1 MKVRELLRLLRQ
13 NGWYEVRSRGGHRT
27 LKHPEKAGLV
37 IVAIH
42 GSGDVPTGTLK
53 AIMKQAGLEV
63 KK

>member
-42 GSGDVPTGTLK
+42 GSDDPTGTLK
-53 AIMKQAGLEV
+53 AIMKQAGLEA

>member
-1 MKVRELLRLLRQ
+1 MKVQELL
-13 NGWYEVRSRGGHRT
+13 GCYVKMAGEVRSRGGHRT

>member
-1 MKVRELLRLLRQ
+1 MKVRELLRVLRQ
-13 NGWYEVRSRGGHRT
+13 NGCEAAAAT

-42 GSGDVPTGTLK
+42 GSTDVPSGTLK